1 MTGAA
6 LDTASA
12 ELAEARAT
20 IVRLNERV
28 PTPPEPEPDP
38 EPASAPE
45 PQPQPE
51 PEPEPV
57 SIVLYSVSFII
68 LSLQR

>member
-6 LDTASA
+6 LDTTSA

-20 IVRLNERV
+20 IIRLNERV
-28 PTPPEPEPDP
+28 PIPPEPKPDPEPEP
-38 EPASAPE
+38 EPE
-45 PQPQPE
+45 PQPQPA

-57 SIVLYSVSFII
+57 SIVLCSVSFAI
-68 LSLQR
+68 LQRQG